1 MATGPRIEESVEV
14 FSQSDG
20 WLQALVLNRYPNGIL
35 VEYQTREGEM
45 RAKKL
50 KWPTEEIRRPSS
62 GYSQNTDV
70 SRFEYL
76 FEQIYGFPGIVLPE
90 RLVGLLRAT
99 EPEVAGKI
107 LSRGAGK
114 ELESHYLLQS
124 LYLLLEEL
132 ERSCKSLGERY
143 AISKLIQQLDLD
155 TLAGQAGRL
164 GELQVSCL
172 RCELRGILRGIS
184 TREGNL
190 SRGLTVESIVRR
202 MITLHHPQECKVME
216 LAPGSELGIG
226 DDERDQVV
234 EDLEIYAGK
243 GSALEAEAN
252 RADAVSL
259 KIVEERGGYENLS
272 IYLAKDLDLLEIFS
286 WPEPEGRKH
295 LVLCKR
301 CFCCCDKDGVPCGF
315 KGDAK
320 ADLRG
325 FLHCIVDKW
334 LEPRGVFISTDFAEG
349 RAGQEFIDSELRMTL
364 EELELDGVIKFH
376 WGWRESAQGE
386 ERWIVVQK
394 IGADHSK

>member
-1 MATGPRIEESVEV
+1 
-14 FSQSDG
+14 
-20 WLQALVLNRYPNGIL
+20 
-35 VEYQTREGEM
+35 M
-45 RAKKL
+45 RAKKNL
-50 KWPTEEIRRPSS
+50 KWPTEEIRRASS
-62 GYSQNTDV
+62 GYSQKSDFP
-70 SRFEYL
+70 RFEYL
-76 FEQIYGFPGIVLPE
+76 FEEIYRFPGIVLPE

-216 LAPGSELGIG
+216 LAPRSELGIG
-226 DDERDQVV
+226 DDLMDQVH
-234 EDLEIYAGK
+234 ENLAIYAGK
-243 GSALEAEAN
+243 GSALDAEAN

-259 KIVEERGGYENLS
+259 KILEERGGYENLS

-301 CFCCCDKDGVPCGF
+301 CF
-315 KGDAK
+315 
-320 ADLRG
+320 L
-325 FLHCIVDKW
+325 L
-334 LEPRGVFISTDFAEG
+334 L
-349 RAGQEFIDSELRMTL
+349 
-364 EELELDGVIKFH
+364 
-376 WGWRESAQGE
+376 
-386 ERWIVVQK
+386 
-394 IGADHSK
+394 